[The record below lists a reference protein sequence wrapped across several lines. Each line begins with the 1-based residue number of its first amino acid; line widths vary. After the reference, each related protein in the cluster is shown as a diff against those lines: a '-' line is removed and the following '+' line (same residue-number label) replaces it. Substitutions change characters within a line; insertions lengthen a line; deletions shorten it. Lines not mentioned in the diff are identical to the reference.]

1 MPSNRKTLADTR
13 DRFDDHTCICTA
25 GQMISTNATRA
36 SSAALTN
43 ACRLTAN
50 STLPILHGRWVTFG
64 IPISIRSLV
73 MIATVRF
80 GTLVGLL
87 VFCVA
92 CDAQR
97 PTAPSATLDA
107 PTAPTPPAPPSGPS
121 LSGPSITYHF
131 IAPLDYPVRSFT
143 PTSRYVLYNNGA
155 FSLRYEALG
164 EVAYTGRYR
173 QEDGRFIFDFGADG
187 VGSQLGGPDA
197 IATLN
202 GDLLEVRYSFEMRV
216 GADFENAVY
225 QRNE

>member
-1 MPSNRKTLADTR
+1 
-13 DRFDDHTCICTA
+13 
-25 GQMISTNATRA
+25 
-36 SSAALTN
+36 
-43 ACRLTAN
+43 
-50 STLPILHGRWVTFG
+50 
-64 IPISIRSLV
+64 
-73 MIATVRF
+73 MIAAVRF
-80 GTLVGLL
+80 RTLVALL